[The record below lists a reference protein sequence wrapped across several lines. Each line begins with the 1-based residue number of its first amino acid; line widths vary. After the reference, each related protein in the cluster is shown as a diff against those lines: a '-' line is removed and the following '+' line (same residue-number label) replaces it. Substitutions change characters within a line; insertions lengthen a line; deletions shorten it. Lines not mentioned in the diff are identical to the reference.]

1 MKSAVFKASQAQSM
15 RKLHSI
21 FSMSSSS
28 LFNSPKSMT
37 ESLFL
42 GSATTKNGKVS
53 LANLRIMTEASMTMS
68 AQQSTRNNNGGGQTS
83 VMGNHNSRIKENGDY
98 YHAAQNGAN
107 NVFKK
112 KIDDVKLEN
121 TNTCIHDSVRNNM
134 EAFKNKLVVRQYFS
148 KPNQQHPKGIKL
160 LSKPSE

>member
-1 MKSAVFKASQAQSM
+1 
-15 RKLHSI
+15 
-21 FSMSSSS
+21 
-28 LFNSPKSMT
+28 MT

-68 AQQSTRNNNGGGQTS
+68 AQQSTRNNNGGGGGQTS

-107 NVFKK
+107 NNVFKK

-121 TNTCIHDSVRNNM
+121 TNTCSHDSVRNNM